1 MVAQVGPPV
10 ARRDFLRRSLLVS
23 LTAFFAQFGGASLA
37 FLWPNL
43 QGGFGSTLVAGTVSE
58 LISSNQ
64 QTGPFYFGAARSWIG
79 YYGNSYKGVDT
90 ATQVDYGSSGAVAQ
104 GLMALY
110 QKCAHLGCR
119 VPYCASS
126 QWFECPCH
134 GSKYNRA
141 GEYELGPAPNGLQR
155 FPVTVDSSG
164 NLLINT
170 AAPIPG
176 PPRGTNTINEPPQ
189 GPFCVAPG

>member
-1 MVAQVGPPV
+1 
-10 ARRDFLRRSLLVS
+10 RRGLLVS
-23 LTAFFAQFGGASLA
+23 LAAFTAQFGGATLA

-43 QGGFGSTLVAGTVSE
+43 QGGFGSTIPAGTLHD
-58 LISSNQ
+58 LIAQNQ
-64 QTGPFYFGAARSWIG
+64 QSGPVYFGAARSWIG
-79 YYGNSYKGVDT
+79 YYGGSYSGVGH
-90 ATQVDYGSSGAVAQ
+90 ATQADYSASGAVAG

-119 VPYCASS
+119 VPYCNSS

-170 AAPIPG
+170 AA
-176 PPRGTNTINEPPQ
+176 
-189 GPFCVAPG
+189 